1 MEPQREHS
9 SCGVGFVAARD
20 GERTHAIVRS
30 TLHALRCVEH
40 RGAVGPD
47 GLSSDGA
54 GIMTEIP
61 FALLGHEP
69 GTVALATL
77 FVHHDAARRERALE
91 VFERTFGFMGMDVQG
106 YREVPHNLAVLG
118 PRARADCPRIVQATL
133 RRPAEARTDA
143 AFNARLYRAK
153 QQTRTK
159 LKAAGAWMDLFFVSL
174 STTTVVY
181 KALCRS
187 VDLDQFYPDLANP
200 RFLSRFGLLHRRF
213 STNTRSTWDK
223 AQPFRLVAHNG
234 EINTVAGNRS
244 WAFSRE
250 RARGLGRDEL
260 LTREGISDSG
270 SLNEMV
276 EALKYRSSIP
286 HIDDIL
292 AIMVPA
298 ADADGDFYQ
307 FWGRAMEPWDGPAL
321 LAYCDGETV
330 GARLDRNGFR
340 PARWCMTEAAFYL
353 ASEAGA
359 FELPPEQVVAKGT
372 LSAGSGV
379 TVRLPSGK
387 VHFRDPSQSR
397 QNAGG
402 TFDARLVPLGDVP
415 AHMHPEARAAIA
427 PVAPRLL
434 PHQALHGITVE
445 ELTRVLRPMM
455 ESGKEPIGS
464 MGDTARPAIFSEQS
478 RSLYDFFLQDF
489 AQVTNPPLD
498 YLREA
503 MVTDLGTQLGAR
515 PNIFAPTELIPPTPA
530 LRLTDPLLRLDAME
544 VLRALTLRRR
554 SPLRTLAAE
563 LPTVYERGRGEAGLQ
578 AALDRLGD
586 EALAAVR
593 DGCSILLLSDHTADV
608 DHPPLP
614 SLLAL
619 RSVVTTLNR
628 HGMRLDA
635 TLVVE
640 AGDIRS
646 THALACAI
654 GFGATA
660 VCPRLALEQA
670 RFGEHPS
677 MPTLSPTEREE
688 RLCKALLGGL
698 LKIMG
703 KMGISVVRSYQ
714 SSKLFTPL
722 GLGPQLVARWF
733 GTAPSPIGGLELPE
747 LAQRLE
753 RDIARFERHPPDQP
767 LPSTYQHKERKR
779 SWTMT
784 GAEGGERH
792 SMTAERSRLVHD
804 LVRGRLRGRSEDEVW
819 EAYLE
824 QGEAVTPVSPR
835 HLLDL
840 RTADHP
846 VPLAEVEDEGA
857 ILSRFGSGAMSFG
870 AISAESQRDLFV
882 AMRSVGAR
890 CNSGEGGENPYY
902 FIDGTTA
909 VTKQLASGRFGV
921 TAEYLVTGEEIEIK
935 IAQGAKPGEGGQLMG
950 VKVDEHIARA
960 RFARPGVDLISPP
973 PMHDIYSI
981 EDLKELIYELK
992 QLSPGT
998 PVCVKL
1004 VAGANVGTIATGV
1017 AKAGADVVQL
1027 SGGDGG
1033 TGAAPISSMKHA
1045 GLPWELGLVDAH
1057 RKLVERGMRDKVR
1070 LRVDGG
1076 LNTPRDIVIAALL
1089 GADEFGFG
1097 RALLVAQ
1104 GCIMARICEKN
1115 RCPTG
1120 IATHDPKFKAKYK
1133 GTPEHVVALLQRL
1146 ALGVRH
1152 ELARLGARRLG
1163 DVVGQRRWLR
1173 AATQHERLVA
1183 TRGID
1188 IGPMLEPIEWSSRR
1202 PAGSSERPTVIE
1214 TEATGPATVDVP
1226 LDLETWSARE
1236 RAMVQAVLAQLD
1248 QQGSATLSQ
1257 DVRNTDRAVA
1267 TGLSGQLARRAHQR
1281 RMETLGDARD
1291 DAKLWP
1297 KDDAVRLEFHGSAG
1311 QGLAAFAVRGL
1322 HVELR
1327 GEANDG
1333 VAKSMA
1339 GGRVVIRPPQGSMF
1353 IPEDNVIIG
1362 NGALYGATG
1371 GTLLV
1376 HGRAGDRFAVR
1387 NSGAIAV
1394 VEGAGLHLAEYMTGG
1409 TVLVLG
1415 PISSNAG
1422 AGMTGGRL
1430 YLPTEHRDRLAGDY
1444 VVPLPV
1450 DDDDREPLLALLRD
1464 YEATTGSRTARA
1476 LLADPDSLPHRLLR
1490 AWPRAELAAAGQRA
1504 TG

>member
-1 MEPQREHS
+1 MLAAMEPKLEHA
-9 SCGVGFVAARD
+9 SCGVGFVAALD
-20 GERTHAIVRS
+20 GQRSHAIVRS
-30 TLHALRCVEH
+30 TLHALRNVEH

-69 GTVALATL
+69 GTIALATL
-77 FVHHDAARRERALE
+77 FVDRDVVKRDRALTM
-91 VFERTFGFMGMDVQG
+91 FEETFAFLGMNVLA
-106 YREVPHNLAVLG
+106 YRDVPHNLDVLG
-118 PRARADCPRIVQATL
+118 ERARATCPGIVQATL
-133 RRPAEARTDA
+133 RRPEQARTDA
-143 AFNARLYRAK
+143 AFNSRLYRA
-153 QQTRTK
+153 QQITRTK

-174 STTTVVY
+174 STSTVVY
-181 KALCRS
+181 KALCPGR
-187 VDLDQFYPDLANP
+187 DLDQFYPDLATP
-200 RFLSRFGLLHRRF
+200 RFVSRFGLLHRRF

-234 EINTVAGNRS
+234 EINTIAGNRS

-276 EALKYRSSIP
+276 EALKYRSSMP
-286 HIDDIL
+286 HLDDIL

-298 ADADGDFYQ
+298 ADAHSDFYE

-340 PARWCMTEAAFYL
+340 PARWCMTKQAFYL

-359 FELPPEQVVAKGT
+359 FSLPSNEVVAKGT
-372 LSAGSGV
+372 LNAGSGV
-379 TVRLPSGK
+379 TVLLPSGK
-387 VHFRDPSQSR
+387 VHFRDPSESR
-397 QNAGG
+397 QNAGA
-402 TFDARLVPLGDVP
+402 TFDARLVDLADVP
-415 AHMHPEARAAIA
+415 ARMHPDAYAAIEA
-427 PVAPRLL
+427 PVAPQLL
-434 PHQALHGITVE
+434 GRQALFGVTE
-445 ELTRVLRPMM
+445 EEIDRVLRPMIADA
-455 ESGKEPIGS
+455 KEPIGS
-464 MGDTARPAIFSEQS
+464 MGHTGRPAIFSDQPHA
-478 RSLYDFFLQDF
+478 LYDFFYQDF

-503 MVTDLGTQLGAR
+503 MVTDLTTQVGQR
-515 PNIFAPTELIPPTPA
+515 PNIFAPTDLIPLTPA
-530 LRLTDPLLRLDAME
+530 LRLSDPVVRLGQMA
-544 VLRALTLRRR
+544 VLRALTVRRP
-554 SPLRTLAAE
+554 SSLRTLAFE
-563 LPTVYERGRGEAGLQ
+563 LSAVYERARGSAGLDQ
-578 AALDRLGD
+578 ALSRVGA

-593 DGCSILLLSDHTADV
+593 DGCTILIITDRHADFEQAPV
-608 DHPPLP
+608 P

-628 HGMRLDA
+628 HGHRLDA
-635 TLVVE
+635 SLVVE

-660 VCPRLALEQA
+660 VCPRLALELA
-670 RFGEHPS
+670 RFGEHAKLP
-677 MPTLSPTEREE
+677 PGPGAEREE
-688 RLCKALLGGL
+688 RLCRAFAGGL
-698 LKIMG
+698 LKVMA

-722 GLGPQLVARWF
+722 GLGPRLVAQYF
-733 GTAPSPIGGLELPE
+733 GTVPSALGGLELPQ
-747 LAQRLE
+747 LAEWLE
-753 RDIARFERHPPDQP
+753 YGLAWAEGSAPGEP
-767 LPSTYQHKERKR
+767 LASTYQHKEKKR
-779 SWTMT
+779 GWDTQ
-784 GAEGGERH
+784 GPEGGERH
-792 SMTAERSRLVHD
+792 SMTAERSKLIHD
-804 LVRGRLRGRSEDEVW
+804 LVRERFQGRDPDAIWTE
-819 EAYLE
+819 YLA

-840 RTADHP
+840 RIAPTP
-846 VPLAEVEDEGA
+846 VPESEIEDDAA

-870 AISAESQRDLFV
+870 AINAESQRDIFV

-902 FIDGTTA
+902 FVDGTTA
-909 VTKQLASGRFGV
+909 VTKQIASGRFGV

-950 VKVDEHIARA
+950 VKVDADIARA

-981 EDLKELIYELK
+981 EDLAQLIYELK

-1004 VAGANVGTIATGV
+1004 VAGANVGTVAAGV
-1017 AKAGADVVQL
+1017 VKAGADVVQI

-1033 TGAAPISSMKHA
+1033 TGAASISSMQHA

-1057 RKLVERGMRDKVR
+1057 RQLVEHGLRDQVR

-1076 LNTPRDIVIAALL
+1076 LSSPRDVVIAALL
-1089 GADEFGFG
+1089 GAEEYGFG
-1097 RALLVAQ
+1097 KLLLIAE

-1133 GTPEHVVALLQRL
+1133 GSPEHVVALLRRM
-1146 ALGVRH
+1146 AAGIRT
-1152 ELARLGARRLG
+1152 ELSRLGARSLG
-1163 DVVGQRRWLR
+1163 EIIGQRRWLE
-1173 AATQHERLVA
+1173 AARRHEHLAV
-1183 TRGID
+1183 TRGVD
-1188 IGPMLEPIEWSSRR
+1188 IGPMLAPIAWSRAESAA
-1202 PAGSSERPTVIE
+1202 PPTSN
-1214 TEATGPATVDVP
+1214 AQG
-1226 LDLETWSARE
+1226 WSALE
-1236 RAMVQAVLAQLD
+1236 RGLVAEVLAQLD
-1248 QQGSATLSQ
+1248 AGGRARVSRS
-1257 DVRNTDRAVA
+1257 VRNTDRAIA
-1267 TGLSGQLARRAHQR
+1267 TGLSGELARRAAALR
-1281 RMETLGDARD
+1281 RAALSGGGETPPLFPAEGAI
-1291 DAKLWP
+1291 KLE
-1297 KDDAVRLEFHGSAG
+1297 LEGSAG
-1311 QGLAAFAVRGL
+1311 QGLAAFAVPGL
-1322 HVELR
+1322 DLSLR

-1333 VAKSMA
+1333 VAKSMS
-1339 GGRVVIRPPQGSMF
+1339 GGRIVIRPPADAPF
-1353 IPEDNVIIG
+1353 IAEDNVILG

-1371 GTLLV
+1371 GTLYV

-1387 NSGAIAV
+1387 NSGATAV
-1394 VEGAGLHLAEYMTGG
+1394 AEGAGLHACEYMTSG
-1409 TVLVLG
+1409 TVVILG
-1415 PISSNAG
+1415 AVSANAG

-1430 YLPTEHRDRLAGDY
+1430 YLPTEQRELLNLDY
-1444 VVPLPV
+1444 VAAQPL
-1450 DDDDREPLLALLRD
+1450 DDTDLDDVTAILRD
-1464 YEATTGSRTARA
+1464 YIEATGSRTAAALCAERA
-1476 LLADPDSLPHRLLR
+1476 VLRRRLIR
-1490 AWPRAELAAAGQRA
+1490 AWPRRDLAARGASPALRAVAG
-1504 TG
+1504 T